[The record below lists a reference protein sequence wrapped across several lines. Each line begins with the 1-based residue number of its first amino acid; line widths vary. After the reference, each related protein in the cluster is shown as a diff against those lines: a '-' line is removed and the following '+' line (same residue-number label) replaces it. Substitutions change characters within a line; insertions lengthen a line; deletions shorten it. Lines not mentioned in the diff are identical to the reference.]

1 MVQTVMNQWY
11 DWFEQLVEQGR
22 ATSGHPLAYQGK
34 IVPGKKGHTV
44 VDGPFVES
52 KEGDRWLFSPFKSK
66 VKRRPSRS
74 PGIARDLNTAC
85 RWKSDLSW
93 NSALR
98 ARLRVKPPSSRRV
111 GYRLTSSCGTE
122 MEEFVAA
129 CIKHRATFTVLAVRA
144 PLHFSNFPCKEIISA
159 AAIIVG
165 QPKNSLTMRLTLC
178 PPKPNE
184 LLMATRTFVSR
195 AVLGT

>member
-1 MVQTVMNQWY
+1 
-11 DWFEQLVEQGR
+11 
-22 ATSGHPLAYQGK
+22 
-34 IVPGKKGHTV
+34 
-44 VDGPFVES
+44 
-52 KEGDRWLFSPFKSK
+52 
-66 VKRRPSRS
+66 
-74 PGIARDLNTAC
+74 
-85 RWKSDLSW
+85 
-93 NSALR
+93 
-98 ARLRVKPPSSRRV
+98 
-111 GYRLTSSCGTE
+111 

-129 CIKHRATFTVLAVRA
+129 CIKHRATFTVLAIRA